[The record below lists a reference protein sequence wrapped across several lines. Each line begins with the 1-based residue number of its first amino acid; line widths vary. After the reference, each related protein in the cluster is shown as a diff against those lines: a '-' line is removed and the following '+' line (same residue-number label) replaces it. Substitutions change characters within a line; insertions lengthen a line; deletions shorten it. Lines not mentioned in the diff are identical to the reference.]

1 MKMELVSFGHMSL
14 ALSICICFLMGT
26 FYVVSLYLWSKQN
39 RFNRNE
45 PPVIRRRFISVL
57 LTCLL
62 CYVSLYWLGSA
73 TSSSMRRHSI
83 NEWLGLRF
91 DSSLIWSSMC
101 SLGLTMILFSGPIVQ
116 HLISQYMLRQTFRAY
131 DSNSQSG
138 TKRLLQ
144 ALVLECRTHLDDLCF
159 WRNYLISPFT
169 EEFVFRGCM
178 LPLLCEHLGLAY
190 SVFITPLFFGLAHLH
205 HIIEGYFHNDM
216 PLDML
221 IGQHCFQFT
230 YTYIF
235 GCYSSYLFMRT
246 GNLCASFV
254 SHAFCNCMGFPNV
267 RQLLNDFDSRPRC
280 FIMLSYVIGLAT
292 FIWLMHTVTEP
303 SIFSNNVY
311 SF

>member
-1 MKMELVSFGHMSL
+1 MELELVNFGHMSL
-14 ALSICICFLMGT
+14 SLSIFICFLMGS
-26 FYVVSLYLWSKQN
+26 FYVVSLYLWGKQN

-62 CYVSLYWLGSA
+62 CYMSLYFLGNGI
-73 TSSSMRRHSI
+73 SSSMRRHSL

-91 DSSLIWSSMC
+91 DSSLIWSSII

-131 DSNSQSG
+131 DSSSQSS
-138 TKRLLQ
+138 TKRLD
-144 ALVLECRTHLDDLCF
+144 AFVSECRMHLEDLCF

-178 LPLLCEHLGLAY
+178 LPLLCEHLSLTS
-190 SVFITPLFFGLAHLH
+190 SVLITPLFFGLAHLH
-205 HIIEGYFHNDM
+205 HIIEGYFHNDI

-221 IGQHCFQFT
+221 IAQHCFQFT

-246 GNLCASFV
+246 GNLFASFV

-280 FIMLSYVIGLAT
+280 CIMLAYVAGLVA
-292 FIWLMHTVTEP
+292 FVLLMHSATEP
-303 SIFSNNVY
+303 SIFNNNIY